1 MLTTNTE
8 FRSETYKFK
17 TQSGIICI
25 AFYTSKEFDLITF
38 S

>member
-8 FRSETYKFK
+8 FRSETYK

-25 AFYTSKEFDLITF
+25 ALYTNKEFDLITF